1 MGYKV
6 SARASVRRL
15 LAAFVKA
22 GLTQPRLR
30 NTLGGLEQ
38 DRTGG
43 CDALFGVLEVHT
55 PGNAASTTRSR
66 LNGYPSATAPV
77 AVPVSPAAE
86 GIAFAPRSTTTERI
100 A

>member
-22 GLTQPRLR
+22 GLTQSRLR
-30 NTLGGLEQ
+30 NTLGLEQ

-43 CDALFGVLEVHT
+43 CGALFGVLEVHT

-86 GIAFAPRSTTTERI
+86 GIAFAPRSTTERI